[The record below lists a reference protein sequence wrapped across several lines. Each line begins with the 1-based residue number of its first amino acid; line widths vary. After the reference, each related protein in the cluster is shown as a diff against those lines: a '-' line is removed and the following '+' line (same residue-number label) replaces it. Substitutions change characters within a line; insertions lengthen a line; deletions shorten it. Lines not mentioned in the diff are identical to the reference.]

1 LTPTVVTPSANLVT
15 ITEADVL
22 RAVASGA
29 GAQGGLTLESPSV
42 RFLDSK
48 LQLTAAR
55 LQYGPVD
62 VRNLVLVGRLVTQD
76 GRLQLETESVSPRG
90 LVTALLPTFANQALA
105 QYASQWYVEEVRTLD
120 GRLELK
126 IR

>member
-1 LTPTVVTPSANLVT
+1 MV

-29 GAQGGLTLESPSV
+29 GAQGGLALELPSV
-42 RFLDSK
+42 RFTDGK
-48 LQLTAAR
+48 MQLTAAR

-62 VRNLVLVGRLVTQD
+62 VRDLALIGRLVAQD
-76 GRLQLETESVSPRG
+76 GRLQLEAESISPRG
-90 LVTALLPTFANQALA
+90 LVTSLIPSFANQALA
-105 QYASQWYVEEVRTLD
+105 QYTAQWYVEEVRTLE
-120 GRLELK
+120 GRLELR